1 MKGKDGPVVLLPR
14 IAESRQNVRPNTAVV
29 DSNRVNRRTAGCR
42 RMGISKKDINR
53 HKADKK
59 EKMAALE
66 TKAASGSGAAKKKLA
81 KMQKK

>member
-1 MKGKDGPVVLLPR
+1 V
-14 IAESRQNVRPNTAVV
+14 ARQL
-29 DSNRVNRRTAGCR
+29 
-42 RMGISKKDINR
+42 MGISKKDINR

-59 EKMAALE
+59 EKMAELE

>member
-1 MKGKDGPVVLLPR
+1 
-14 IAESRQNVRPNTAVV
+14 
-29 DSNRVNRRTAGCR
+29 
-42 RMGISKKDINR
+42 MGISKKDINR